1 MRLETEKAW
10 ANSFLN
16 SRHKSL
22 SNRACALKTC
32 DRVRKQEERWRTSP
46 HNQSDIIIIQSAQ
59 ATSFTRVQTPSLPP
73 ENLPENNYWL
83 LVCVCKKEMS
93 NGLAMVEKWETKMS
107 VCKGSGRGRSHATRP
122 WMRFLA
128 QWGLAPASLWDWGR
142 PSFPLPL
149 FFSCLW
155 ALSSTATLLSGN
167 SSFFSLFLLWWV
179 PLYFFWVFTFLC
191 PENIDEP
198 YLGEMAAACC
208 LLEEELRVIFSSYLI
223 LLF

>member
-1 MRLETEKAW
+1 
-10 ANSFLN
+10 
-16 SRHKSL
+16 
-22 SNRACALKTC
+22 
-32 DRVRKQEERWRTSP
+32 
-46 HNQSDIIIIQSAQ
+46 
-59 ATSFTRVQTPSLPP
+59 VQTPSLPP

-93 NGLAMVEKWETKMS
+93 NGLAMVENWETKMS

-167 SSFFSLFLLWWV
+167 SSFFLSSFSNGCLFISSGFLL
-179 PLYFFWVFTFLC
+179 FFAPKILMNPTRGKW
-191 PENIDEP
+191 
-198 YLGEMAAACC
+198 
-208 LLEEELRVIFSSYLI
+208 LLPFGRRIESYIFFI
-223 LLF
+223 LDLAILK